1 MRWQGMPE
9 FIAAAQAQSFT
20 AAAQQI
26 GTSVAHISRSVSA
39 LEEYY
44 NTQLFIR
51 STRKVVLTQ
60 QGELL
65 LHHAKKAQSVLEQGE
80 WALQQQQAQPSGQL
94 KITAPVMFGE
104 QFIMPL
110 VHEYMARYPK
120 VSVTMV
126 LSNQTMDLIG
136 EHIDLAIRIGELA
149 DSNLRARRLA
159 SRAVVVCASPDYLN
173 EYGQPYALSELAHHQ
188 CLLGHSDSWRFQEG
202 ARLRHVK
209 IAKTKLRCNSG
220 WALADAAVR
229 GLGLVQLP
237 DYYVQSAL
245 HQGLLKEVL
254 HSFAIHK
261 EPISAITPANLYQ
274 ANATKALM
282 DYLAEHLSDKLG
294 AINTLGLRR

>member
-20 AAAQQI
+20 SAARQI
-26 GTSVAHISRSVSA
+26 GTSVAHISRSISA

-94 KITAPVMFGE
+94 RITAPVMFGE

-110 VHEYMARYPK
+110 VHEYMALYPK
-120 VSVTMV
+120 VSVTMI

-149 DSNLRARRLA
+149 DSNLKARRLA
-159 SRAVVVCASPDYLN
+159 SRAVIVCASPEYLN
-173 EYGQPYALSELAHHQ
+173 EYGQPYVLSELAHHQ
-188 CLLGHSDSWRFQEG
+188 CLLGHADTWRFQED
-202 ARLRHVK
+202 
-209 IAKTKLRCNSG
+209 
-220 WALADAAVR
+220 WAL
-229 GLGLVQLP
+229 
-237 DYYVQSAL
+237 
-245 HQGLLKEVL
+245 
-254 HSFAIHK
+254 
-261 EPISAITPANLYQ
+261 
-274 ANATKALM
+274 
-282 DYLAEHLSDKLG
+282 
-294 AINTLGLRR
+294 